1 LLTNIGFTVPA
12 GLIGLN
18 GLSTYPTEILTV
30 DVIGGTKEAVMLAI
44 NGVLL
49 DIFLLEFFR

>member
-1 LLTNIGFTVPA
+1 LTNIGFTVPA